1 MSLRV
6 SGVRAEEGGRYRLAG
21 EELTSDQ
28 LTSDQLICDEP
39 IDRYDAARR

>member
-6 SGVRAEEGGRYRLAG
+6 SGVRAEEGGRYRVAG
-21 EELTSDQ
+21 EE